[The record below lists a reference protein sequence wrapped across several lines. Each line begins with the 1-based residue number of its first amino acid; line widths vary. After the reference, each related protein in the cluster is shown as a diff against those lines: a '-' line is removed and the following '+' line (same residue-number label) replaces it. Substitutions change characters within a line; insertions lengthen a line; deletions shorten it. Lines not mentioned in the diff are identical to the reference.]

1 MENWQTAIVLVILII
16 TIWNFIR
23 FGLGMK
29 EGILNT
35 QGVRVFL
42 DNDVDAVLSSLGLLM
57 VGAALGSTATYV
69 GFSRDLMS
77 LPSKLSAG
85 KLDQQ

>member
-1 MENWQTAIVLVILII
+1 MENWQAAIVLVILII

-35 QGVRVFL
+35 QGVHVFL
-42 DNDVDAVLSSLGLLM
+42 DSDVDVVVSSLGLLM
-57 VGAALGSTATYV
+57 AGAALGSTATYM
-69 GFSRDLMS
+69 GFAKDLMA
-77 LPSKLSAG
+77 LPSKLTAS
-85 KLDQQ
+85 KTEQQ